1 MAQISIFRP
10 FRWDSVILV
19 GTLFLALIA
28 PTRAAG
34 PTYAGYR
41 IENIYILRRQIF
53 DTTVPSENK
62 LLYRNI
68 NRLHILTKESA
79 VFHQLL
85 FKKGDS
91 FDPAIARET
100 ERALRRVLRLRGI
113 HVRPV
118 PVGPDTV
125 DVIVETQDTWTTEP
139 FIGVSGSGAD
149 KEFVVGIRERNLGGY
164 GKTVGFIYRNE
175 PDLITRSFSY
185 QDPALLGTP
194 LRLSGDYADTADGS
208 SRSLIIEKPFSS
220 SLTPFGFKTMGS
232 YENVDSILYEDGIEV
247 SRYTQEEREI
257 GGNFKISLGST
268 AFFIQ
273 RLGLGYRFLH
283 KELADQHAPNAIIS
297 DSIYH
302 LFGPHFEWQKVNFI
316 TENKLRLYSRQE
328 DINLGPT
335 LEGDVGISQSRWV
348 PGAENATFIQSQYS
362 QGHLWRPGQFV
373 LATMDLNARYENGW
387 QNTQSRLDVEY
398 YNKVQNWSTWAGRLS
413 WEQILHPDPNSQLL
427 LGGDSGLRGYPINQF
442 AGNRLFVANIENRL
456 FVIDEVFKFF
466 GIGAVGFADAGY
478 AWPQGT
484 AVKMDDLRADYG
496 AGLRFHLTRA
506 SLGQVIRLDVAWPT
520 RSTDGKRSPVFTFGT
535 SQVF

>member
-1 MAQISIFRP
+1 MPRISISHS
-10 FRWDSVILV
+10 FRWSALCWGWIL
-19 GTLFLALIA
+19 LLALTGPSLA
-28 PTRAAG
+28 QEPTFE
-34 PTYAGYR
+34 GYR

-79 VFHQLL
+79 IHQQLL
-85 FKKGDS
+85 FKKGDL

-139 FIGVSGSGAD
+139 FIGASGSGAD
-149 KEFVVGIRERNLGGY
+149 KEYVVGIRERNLGGY
-164 GKTVGFIYRNE
+164 GKTVGFIYKKE

-208 SRSLIIEKPFSS
+208 SRSLVIEKPFSS
-220 SLTPFGFKTMGS
+220 SLTPFGFETQGS
-232 YENVDSILYEDGIEV
+232 YENIDSLLYENGIEV
-247 SRYTQEEREI
+247 SRYTQEEREL
-257 GGNFKISLGST
+257 GGNFKMSMGST

-283 KELADQHAPNAIIS
+283 KELADQHAPNAPTS
-297 DSIYH
+297 DSAYH
-302 LFGPHFEWQKVNFI
+302 LFGPYFEWEKIDYV
-316 TENKLRLYSRQE
+316 TENKIRLYSRKE
-328 DINLGPT
+328 DINLGPS

-373 LATMDLNARYENGW
+373 LATVDLDARYENGW
-387 QNTQSRLDVEY
+387 QNTETRFNVEY
-398 YNKVQNWSTWAGRLS
+398 YNKVRNWSTWAGRMS
-413 WEQILHPDPNSQLL
+413 WEQILHPDPNAQLL
-427 LGGDSGLRGYPINQF
+427 LGGDTGLRGYPINQF

-456 FVIDEVFKFF
+456 FIIDEVFKFF

-484 AVKMDDLRADYG
+484 AVRMDDLRADYG

-520 RSTDGKRSPVFTFGT
+520 RSTEGKRAPVFTFGT